1 MVAPMIIAAGIAAA
15 TSVGTALYQDQ
26 QNKKAAKNQKDIMM
40 SNAENQYAAETFNAL
55 KDKYVSEM
63 NIRLLNANLDLD
75 IETNNAGILANASLI
90 QQTQEFN
97 DMLYEQGVIETWTS
111 ANLDLELLGYQRARE
126 RGAIVA
132 NQGASGT
139 VIGEG
144 SNRDVVIDQMTQE
157 ALDKYIIKVGADQK
171 VRDLTNARLQSK
183 YQADM
188 EIKKLAYEGRIEN
201 RNAILSTKFAVAEEK
216 ATAGIEY
223 VTNMALATMGYSAD
237 SDSAKNIY
245 DANNAK
251 SKANLTAGLVGAVG
265 TMGSAYFKAK
275 AAGDDTILTK
285 QFDASADHKGQPK

>member
-1 MVAPMIIAAGIAAA
+1 MVAPLIIAAGIAAA
-15 TSVGTALYQDQ
+15 TSVGTAVYQNA
-26 QNKKAAKNQKDIMM
+26 QNKKAANAQKDIMM

-63 NIRLLNANLDLD
+63 NIRLLNANLDLE
-75 IETNNAGILANASLI
+75 IETNNASILANASLI

-97 DMLYEQGVIETWTS
+97 DLLYEQGVIETWTS

-126 RGAIVA
+126 RGAIIA

-144 SNRDVVIDQMTQE
+144 SNRDVVVDQMTQE

-216 ATAGIEY
+216 ATAGIDY
-223 VTNMALATMGYSAD
+223 VTNMALATMGYTAD
-237 SDSAKNIY
+237 SDSADNIY

-251 SKANLTAGLVGAVG
+251 SKANLTAGLIGAAG
-265 TMGSAYFKAK
+265 TMGSAYFNAK
-275 AAGDDTILTK
+275 AAGTDTILTK